1 MAGNIDQLKAQGLAQ
16 RVVWSFGPD
25 TLPLRGDDP
34 TGIAA
39 DPVRAAAEA
48 TRYARAALRG
58 DADTL
63 GDALRFNEDR
73 TIRMVARL
81 AQLDSSPSMSG
92 DEFRVAYRLLLSDLI
107 HAAAAGHAD
116 ACERNG
122 WPL

>member
-1 MAGNIDQLKAQGLAQ
+1 MSNIERLRDEELAARLTWQ
-16 RVVWSFGPD
+16 FGD
-25 TLPLRGDDP
+25 DALPLRSNDP
-34 TGIAA
+34 TSLAA
-39 DPVRAAAEA
+39 DAVRQADE
-48 TRYARAALRG
+48 RIHYARAALRG

>member
-1 MAGNIDQLKAQGLAQ
+1 MSNIEQLRQE
-16 RVVWSFGPD
+16 
-25 TLPLRGDDP
+25 
-34 TGIAA
+34 GIAA
-39 DPVRAAAEA
+39 RVTWDFGAEA
-48 TRYARAALRG
+48 LPMRGAEEIRYACAALRG

-73 TIRMVARL
+73 TIRMVERL

-107 HAAAAGHAD
+107 HAAAAGHARQC
-116 ACERNG
+116 AENG